1 MLLFDY
7 REKSNIW
14 NKLNLYNLR
23 EKTDLETKFKQ
34 GNNFKL
40 FKQWDIIFKKNLKF
54 YESTMG

>member
-40 FKQWDIIFKKNLKF
+40 FKQWDIIF
-54 YESTMG
+54 